1 MVVCCRKTERA
12 IKEARRMKLTTTTW
26 VSVDGVIQGLGDAD
40 EDRRGG
46 FERGGWAMPLADP
59 EVEAA
64 LNEVYAGADAFLFGR
79 WTFEVFA
86 GSWGSIPEMRDSAVG
101 SALNSKPKY
110 VASSTLTDPQ
120 WAGATV
126 IPGADQAAVT
136 RLKDMPGGRLLVPGG
151 GTLIRWLLAN
161 DLVDEI
167 NLFLAPVII
176 GQGTRLFPE
185 TGPDQSL
192 ELIESRVMSNGVI
205 LQVYRPNGRPHYGP
219 TTATTRAWSE

>member
-1 MVVCCRKTERA
+1 
-12 IKEARRMKLTTTTW
+12 MKLTTTTW
-26 VSVDGVIQGLGDAD
+26 VSVDGVMQGLGAAD

-64 LNEVYAGADAFLFGR
+64 LNEVYVGADAFLFGR

-86 GSWGSIPEMRDSAVG
+86 GSWGTIPEMQASEIGR
-101 SALNSKPKY
+101 ALNSKAKY

-120 WAGATV
+120 WADTTV
-126 IPGADQAAVT
+126 ISGDLSAAVGE
-136 RLKDMPGGRLLVPGG
+136 LKEMRGGGLLVPGG
-151 GTLIRWLLAN
+151 RTLIRWLIAN

-176 GQGTRLFPE
+176 GQGKRLFPE
-185 TGPDQSL
+185 KGPDRAL
-192 ELIESRVMSNGVI
+192 ELTESKVMSNGVTV
-205 LQVYRPNGRPHYGP
+205 QSYRPNGRPQYGQ
-219 TTATTRAWSE
+219 TTDTTTAWSE

>member
-1 MVVCCRKTERA
+1 
-12 IKEARRMKLTTTTW
+12 MKLTTTTW
-26 VSVDGVIQGLGDAD
+26 VSVDGVMQGLGAAD

-64 LNEVYAGADAFLFGR
+64 LNEVYARADAFLFGR

-86 GSWGSIPEMRDSAVG
+86 GSWGTVPEMQSSEIG
-101 SALNSKPKY
+101 LALNSKPKY

-120 WAGATV
+120 WADTTV
-126 IPGADQAAVT
+126 IAGDLSAAVGE
-136 RLKDMPGGRLLVPGG
+136 LKEKRGGGLLVPGG
-151 GTLIRWLLAN
+151 RTMIRWLIAN

-176 GQGTRLFPE
+176 GQGARLFPE
-185 TGPDQSL
+185 TGPDRAL
-192 ELIESRVMSNGVI
+192 ELAESKVMSNGVTV
-205 LQVYRPNGRPHYGP
+205 QSYRPNARPQYGP
-219 TTATTRAWSE
+219 TTETTTAWSE

>member
-1 MVVCCRKTERA
+1 MNV
-12 IKEARRMKLTTTTW
+12 TTTTW
-26 VSVDGVIQGLGDAD
+26 VSLDGVMQGLGDVD

-64 LNEVYAGADAFLFGR
+64 LNEVYARADAFLFGR
-79 WTFEVFA
+79 WTYEVFA
-86 GSWGSIPEMRDSAVG
+86 QSWGSIPEMQNSAVG

-110 VASSTLTDPQ
+110 VASSTLGGPR
-120 WAGATV
+120 WADTTV
-126 IPGADQAAVT
+126 ISGDLRTAVEE
-136 RLKDMPGGRLLVPGG
+136 LKEKPGGRLLVPGG
-151 GTLIRWLLAN
+151 GTLIRWLLAH

-185 TGPDQSL
+185 TGPDSSL
-192 ELIESRVMSNGVI
+192 ELAESTVMSNGVSV
-205 LQVYRPNGRPHYGP
+205 LWYRPNGRPQYGP
-219 TTATTRAWSE
+219 TTATTTAWSG